1 MKRVNH
7 TYSTRQQPDWQPTLH
22 LFQQYSITWNIN
34 FWRQIVGIKPF
45 MRGWRKS
52 CTVGLCSKHGNGAFE
67 QSLETLICLSLNH
80 IQWALWSALIR
91 CDVICRS
98 VPFHSVDY
106 FHLLGNTVQARQ
118 TLTNLRLGL
127 GVYFGIGLVII
138 QYVDA
143 NFEAV
148 IITSFSLPDV
158 IFGAIGR
165 WPGLK
170 RRCQGPRGGAAQPG
184 CGSWPGSLRTG
195 SLNLNLMV
203 H

>member
-1 MKRVNH
+1 M
-7 TYSTRQQPDWQPTLH
+7 W
-22 LFQQYSITWNIN
+22 
-34 FWRQIVGIKPF
+34 
-45 MRGWRKS
+45 GWRKS

-67 QSLETLICLSLNH
+67 QSLETLICLSLTN

-170 RRCQGPRGGAAQPG
+170 RTSLSGPKGGSGPAWLWFLAGIPEDWKSKSQPHG
-184 CGSWPGSLRTG
+184 ALALQRVMHCTLCCPLFAFLTSCSFRIFLI
-195 SLNLNLMV
+195 
-203 H
+203 